1 MKKTRKDLETL
12 IATLNKLLGGEKYFL
27 EVLSRE
33 VYGPYRYSL
42 NNTNGSGRPLCT
54 WDRMPV
60 VEMYQYLRAA
70 IAAIAAIGAYKAINN
85 LNN

>member
-1 MKKTRKDLETL
+1 MKRTRKDLEHQVE
-12 IATLNKLLGGEKYFL
+12 TLNKLLGGEAYFL

-33 VYGPYRYSL
+33 VYGPYRFSL

-54 WDRMPV
+54 WDRMPIS
-60 VEMYQYLRAA
+60 EMYQYLRAA
-70 IAAIAAIGAYKAINN
+70 IAAIGVYKTVNN

>member
-1 MKKTRKDLETL
+1 MKRTRKDLEAL
-12 IATLNKLLGGEKYFL
+12 IVTLNELLGGEKYFL

-42 NNTNGSGRPLCT
+42 NNTNGSGCPLCT
-54 WDRMPV
+54 WDRMPIS
-60 VEMYQYLRAA
+60 EMYQYLR
-70 IAAIAAIGAYKAINN
+70 AAIAAIGAYKAINN

>member
-1 MKKTRKDLETL
+1 MKRTRKDLEAL
-12 IATLNKLLGGEKYFL
+12 IVTLNELLGGEKYFL

-42 NNTNGSGRPLCT
+42 NNKNGSGRPLCT
-54 WDRMPV
+54 WDRMPIN
-60 VEMYQYLRAA
+60 EMYQYLRAA
-70 IAAIAAIGAYKAINN
+70 IAAIGAYKTVNN

>member
-1 MKKTRKDLETL
+1 MKRTRKDLEAL
-12 IATLNKLLGGEKYFL
+12 IVTLNELLGGEKYFL

-54 WDRMPV
+54 WDRMPIN
-60 VEMYQYLRAA
+60 EMYQYLRAA
-70 IAAIAAIGAYKAINN
+70 IAAIGAYKTVNN

>member
-1 MKKTRKDLETL
+1 MKRTRKDLEAQ
-12 IATLNKLLGGEKYFL
+12 IVTLNNLLGGEKYFL

-33 VYGPYRYSL
+33 VYGPYRFSL

-54 WDRMPV
+54 WDRMPIS
-60 VEMYQYLRAA
+60 EMYQYLRAA
-70 IAAIAAIGAYKAINN
+70 IAAIGAYKTVNN

>member
-1 MKKTRKDLETL
+1 MKRTRKDLEAL
-12 IATLNKLLGGEKYFL
+12 IVTLNELLGGEAYFL

-42 NNTNGSGRPLCT
+42 NNKNGSGRPLCT
-54 WDRMPV
+54 WDRMPIS
-60 VEMYQYLRAA
+60 EMYQYLRAA
-70 IAAIAAIGAYKAINN
+70 IAAIGAYKTVNN

>member
-1 MKKTRKDLETL
+1 MKRTRKDLEAL
-12 IATLNKLLGGEKYFL
+12 IVTLNELLGGEAYFL

-33 VYGPYRYSL
+33 VYGPYRFSL

-54 WDRMPV
+54 WDRMPIN
-60 VEMYQYLRAA
+60 EMYQYLRAA
-70 IAAIAAIGAYKAINN
+70 IAAIGAYKTVNN

>member
-1 MKKTRKDLETL
+1 MKRTRKDLEAL
-12 IATLNKLLGGEKYFL
+12 IVTLNELLGGEKYFL

-33 VYGPYRYSL
+33 VYGPYRFSL

-54 WDRMPV
+54 WDRMLIN
-60 VEMYQYLRAA
+60 EMYQYLRAA
-70 IAAIAAIGAYKAINN
+70 IAAIGAYKTINN

>member
-1 MKKTRKDLETL
+1 MKRTRKDLEQQ
-12 IATLNKLLGGEKYFL
+12 IETLNKLLGGEAYFL

-33 VYGPYRYSL
+33 VYGPYRFSL

-54 WDRMPV
+54 WDRMPMS
-60 VEMYQYLRAA
+60 EMYQYLRAA
-70 IAAIAAIGAYKAINN
+70 IAAIGAYKTVNN

>member
-1 MKKTRKDLETL
+1 MKRTRKDLEAL
-12 IATLNKLLGGEKYFL
+12 IVTLNELLGGEAYFL

-42 NNTNGSGRPLCT
+42 NNKNGSGRPLCT
-54 WDRMPV
+54 WDRMPIS
-60 VEMYQYLRAA
+60 EMYQYLRAA
-70 IAAIAAIGAYKAINN
+70 IAAIGAYKAVNN

>member
-1 MKKTRKDLETL
+1 MKRTRKDLEAQ
-12 IATLNKLLGGEKYFL
+12 IVTLNTLLGGEKYFL

-54 WDRMPV
+54 WDRMPIN
-60 VEMYQYLRAA
+60 EMYQYLRAA
-70 IAAIAAIGAYKAINN
+70 IATIGAYKTVNN

>member
-1 MKKTRKDLETL
+1 MKRTRKDLEAQ
-12 IATLNKLLGGEKYFL
+12 IVTLNELLGGEKYFL

-54 WDRMPV
+54 WDRMPIN
-60 VEMYQYLRAA
+60 EMYQYLRAA
-70 IAAIAAIGAYKAINN
+70 IAAIGAYKTVNN
-85 LNN
+85 LNS